1 MNIRLRAGVEV
12 LLGTVGIIGISVLA
26 SAGLDLLM
34 SKYGAQS
41 LAYLGGIVVLGIF
54 MNLVYQVRLS
64 QLQYAEKL
72 NEIANK
78 NG

>member
-34 SKYGAQS
+34 SKYGAQA
-41 LAYLGGIVVLGIF
+41 LAYLGGVVVLGIF

-64 QLQYAEKL
+64 QLEYKETLKEL
-72 NEIANK
+72 VNK